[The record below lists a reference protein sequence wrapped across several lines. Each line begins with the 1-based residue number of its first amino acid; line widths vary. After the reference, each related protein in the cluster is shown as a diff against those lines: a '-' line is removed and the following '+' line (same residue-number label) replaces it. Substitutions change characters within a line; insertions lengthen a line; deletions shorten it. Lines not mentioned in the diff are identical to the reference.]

1 MFHVEQSTPYNKFI
15 EIFREGSRKI
25 GWEFSESTL
34 DIFWCYYQEL
44 CLWDRAVNLTG
55 LSDEKERIGLLFLD
69 SLHGRLVLEESQ
81 FQNIVDLG
89 TGAGFPGIPL
99 QILFPEKRI
108 ALVESKAKKAAFLLN
123 VVGKLNLS
131 GSRVIQKRIEDIGKN
146 EHRCEKW
153 DLAMIKGVNISHV
166 FPYLKNILNENGKL
180 MVFRS
185 KNFDQLG
192 SPNEMK
198 LFKEYAYQLPFGF
211 GERMISL
218 FEFI

>member
-1 MFHVEQSTPYNKFI
+1 MEQSTPYNKFI